1 MSDGVSSQKR
11 GWFEIIQEHAE
22 KLVTDEELL
31 HCASKYELNPPQSKE
46 SLWFRNVFN
55 KHYPNN
61 DEIIPYYWLPKW
73 CGNVTEASARV
84 LNCYNHEGDVTP
96 EFVESAQP
104 KVLPAPMQK
113 APVVVE
119 EARVVE
125 EAPVV
130 VEEAPVV
137 VEEAP
142 VVVEASC
149 CRRSYCCRRSTSCC
163 RRC

>member
-1 MSDGVSSQKR
+1 MSINPELKRPKGSERIEKYLLRKAFDGDDLLPSEVLWRVKEGMSDGVSSQKR

-55 KHYPNN
+55 NHYPNN
-61 DEIIPYYWLPKW
+61 DEIIPYWVTKW

-96 EFVESAQP
+96 ELVEPRNLQSFTR
-104 KVLPAPMQK
+104 L
-113 APVVVE
+113 
-119 EARVVE
+119 
-125 EAPVV
+125 
-130 VEEAPVV
+130 
-137 VEEAP
+137 
-142 VVVEASC
+142 
-149 CRRSYCCRRSTSCC
+149 
-163 RRC
+163 